1 MFDRDVPVYLITGFL
16 ESGKT
21 QFLDFTIGQS
31 YFHIPE
37 KTLLIVCEE
46 GEEEYDQA
54 NLKKNNTVNFNKTN
68 SRDVVKIEI
77 NKKEYVIRNNEYFV
91 NKALKKLKTIDE
103 EEVLDS
109 LDYVFDALNYLYGED
124 VVEDIALNNPNI
136 DWGEFVRF
144 SIAMAAG
151 MTKEQ
156 YNESIEEASK
166 NE

>member
-1 MFDRDVPVYLITGFL
+1 M
-16 ESGKT
+16 
-21 QFLDFTIGQS
+21 
-31 YFHIPE
+31 
-37 KTLLIVCEE
+37 
-46 GEEEYDQA
+46 
-54 NLKKNNTVNFNKTN
+54 KKNNTVNFNKTN